1 MKWLIEI
8 TREGFQNILK
18 EKIKELPGILANKSK
33 KASMISSGQKLAQVV
48 NLRPQSM
55 AKSRGNPPVRTL
67 ADQPKNNVENTEQDN
82 RSLLVMANPSWSE
95 FSRHNN
101 SPRNLDKSILALS
114 GKTLKGH
121 SNGQPRY
128 NSYLFS

>member
-8 TREGFQNILK
+8 TRESFQNVLK
-18 EKIKELPGILANKSK
+18 EKLKELPNILANKSK
-33 KASMISSGQKLAQVV
+33 KAPLISSGQKLAQCV
-48 NLRPQSM
+48 NIRPQSM
-55 AKSRGNPPVRTL
+55 AKSRGNPPVKTM
-67 ADQPKNNVENTEQDN
+67 ADQPRNNDGVNNEHDNKN
-82 RSLLVMANPSWSE
+82 LLVMNNPSWSE

-121 SNGQPRY
+121 PNAPRY
-128 NSYLFS
+128 IKNI